1 MSRARAETDPVKRAA
16 AYQDVTKSYLEDR
29 PMLNLYRPHVAVRA
43 FHAGERL
50 RAGAGWVDPV
60 PGHEARL
67 MARFRLG
74 LAGGGRMGRFHM
86 ASLAAG
92 GDVRVVSVAEPDAA
106 TRTMIEG
113 PGVSVHP
120 TITAMLEAG
129 GIDGVLVAVP
139 SPMHVDA
146 VREISGRG
154 VPILCE
160 KPCGVR
166 ASMAAEANAIAQKAG
181 VILQIA
187 YWRRFVPSL
196 QELRAKIASGGLGG
210 LYHLNAQQ
218 WDGAPPAAAFRA
230 TSGGIYV
237 DMMVHELDQI
247 RWLSGQDFVDVKAIA
262 SRVEDET
269 VAADAECATALFR
282 LSGGTT
288 ATATAG
294 RRYPGGDS
302 IRVMAYGTRDAAD
315 VLIHRPSEGID
326 VIPEA
331 LRRQAAG
338 FAARVGGKDDT
349 GGATAADAMAA
360 LLAAEAA
367 TPALSG

>member
-1 MSRARAETDPVKRAA
+1 
-16 AYQDVTKSYLEDR
+16 
-29 PMLNLYRPHVAVRA
+29 
-43 FHAGERL
+43 
-50 RAGAGWVDPV
+50 
-60 PGHEARL
+60 
-67 MARFRLG
+67 MATFRLG

-86 ASLAAG
+86 ESLRAG
-92 GDVRVVSVAEPDAA
+92 GDVRVVSVAEPDPA
-106 TRTMIEG
+106 TRTLVEG

-120 TITAMLEAG
+120 AIGAMLDAG

-139 SPMHVDA
+139 SPMHVGV
-146 VREISGRG
+146 VREIADRG
-154 VPILCE
+154 LPILCE
-160 KPCGVR
+160 KPCGVT
-166 ASMAAEANAIAQKAG
+166 AAMAREALGIAEAAG
-181 VILQIA
+181 VVLQIA

-196 QELRAKIASGGLGG
+196 QALRARIEAGALGG
-210 LYHLNAQQ
+210 LYHLDAQQ
-218 WDGAPPAAAFRA
+218 WDGEPPAAAFRA

-247 RWLSGQDFVDVKAIA
+247 RWLSGQDYVEVKALA
-262 SRVEDET
+262 SRVEEEP

-315 VLIHRPSEGID
+315 LLVHRPSDGVD

-338 FAARVGGKDDT
+338 FAARVGGAAGT
-349 GGATAADAMAA
+349 GGATAADAVAA
-360 LLAAEAA
+360 LAAAEAA
-367 TPALSG
+367 TPALMG

>member
-1 MSRARAETDPVKRAA
+1 
-16 AYQDVTKSYLEDR
+16 
-29 PMLNLYRPHVAVRA
+29 
-43 FHAGERL
+43 
-50 RAGAGWVDPV
+50 
-60 PGHEARL
+60 
-67 MARFRLG
+67 MALFRLG
-74 LAGGGRMGRFHM
+74 LAGGGRMGRSHM
-86 ASLAAG
+86 AALVAG

-106 TRTMIEG
+106 TRAMIEG
-113 PGVSVHP
+113 PGVATHA
-120 TITAMLEAG
+120 TLGAMLDAG

-139 SPMHVDA
+139 SPMHVDVVRA
-146 VREISGRG
+146 VAARG
-154 VPILCE
+154 LPILCE

-166 ASMAAEANAIAQKAG
+166 TGMAAEANSIANAAG
-181 VILQIA
+181 VVLQIA

-196 QELRAKIASGGLGG
+196 QALRARIASGELGG
-210 LYHLNAQQ
+210 LYHLDAQQ
-218 WDGAPPAAAFRA
+218 WDGEPPAAAFRA

-247 RWLSGQDFVDVKAIA
+247 RWLSGQDFDDVKAIA
-262 SRVEDET
+262 SRVEDEP

-315 VLIHRPSEGID
+315 LLVHRPAEGLD
-326 VIPEA
+326 VIAGA

-338 FAARVGGKDDT
+338 FAARVGGAEGT
-349 GGATAADAMAA
+349 CGATAADAVAA
-360 LLAAEAA
+360 LAAAEAA
-367 TPALSG
+367 TPALLG